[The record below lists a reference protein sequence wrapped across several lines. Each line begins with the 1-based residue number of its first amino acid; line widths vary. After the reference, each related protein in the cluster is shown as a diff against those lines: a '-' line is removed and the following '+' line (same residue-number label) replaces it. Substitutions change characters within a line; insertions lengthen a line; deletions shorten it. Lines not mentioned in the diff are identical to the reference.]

1 MNRTLAYWQSKI
13 GFEFVIGKK
22 LIGNLRDVTQIK
34 TLLGAGFMLTFRI
47 EKSVD
52 DQIEKNCYYDFE
64 IFNNSEDI
72 LIEEKTDRHELIDT
86 RILDVEFEQQ

>member
-1 MNRTLAYWQSKI
+1 MNRPLAYWQSKI
-13 GFEFVIGKK
+13 GFDFAIGKK

-34 TLLGAGFMLTFRI
+34 TLLGAGFMLTVRI

-64 IFNNSEDI
+64 IHNTNEDI
-72 LIEEKTDRHELIDT
+72 LIEEKTVQHDLIF
-86 RILDVEFEQQ
+86 LNYNK

>member
-13 GFEFVIGKK
+13 GFEFAIGKK
-22 LIGNLRDVTQIK
+22 LIGNIRDVTQIK
-34 TLLGAGFMLTFRI
+34 TLLGGGFMLTFRI

-64 IFNNSEDI
+64 IHNTSEDI
-72 LIEEKTDRHELIDT
+72 LIEEKTDHHELIDT
-86 RILDVEFEQQ
+86 RILDVEFEQ